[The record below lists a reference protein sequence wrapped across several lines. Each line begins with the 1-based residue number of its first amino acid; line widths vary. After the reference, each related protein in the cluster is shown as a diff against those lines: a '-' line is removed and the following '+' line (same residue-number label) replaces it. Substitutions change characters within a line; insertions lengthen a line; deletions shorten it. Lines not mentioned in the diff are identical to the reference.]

1 MEHMQTATP
10 QYVAPQP
17 AAAYAAPP
25 LVAPAAVP
33 PPPASPMQ
41 VDTPPPALAPSSP
54 RTSDAG
60 DGEKPKGGGVESLL
74 IPKAAVKRIM
84 KLDPEVN
91 QVAND
96 AVILVAKATE
106 MFLEKFSAEARAQAT
121 LRSRTTV
128 KYEDIAD
135 TVSGDKNYE
144 FLATV
149 IPNGP
154 VGRGMPLE
162 PATANGTAAPA
173 APNLAARLPPPAP
186 MALPLP
192 VAPLPLPVAPPPAQ
206 LHASPAP

>member
-1 MEHMQTATP
+1 MQTATP

>member
-1 MEHMQTATP
+1 MEGMQTATP

-17 AAAYAAPP
+17 AAAYAAPQ

-33 PPPASPMQ
+33 PPAASPMQ
-41 VDTPPPALAPSSP
+41 VDTPPPPLAPSSP

-173 APNLAARLPPPAP
+173 APNLAARLPPPAV
-186 MALPLP
+186 MPLP

-206 LHASPAP
+206 LHATPAP